1 MMNKV
6 KEVCLSC
13 KHFRLIE
20 VDNGICRVVK
30 KERVEEYPVKK
41 NDDSCDLWKNCGQ
54 QYYIRLGWIKKSSQ
68 PEAAN

>member
-20 VDNGICRVVK
+20 ITNGICRVVK
-30 KERVEEYPVKK
+30 KDRVEDYPVKK
-41 NDDSCDLWKNCGQ
+41 NDDSCELWKNCGQ

-68 PEAAN
+68 QEPAN